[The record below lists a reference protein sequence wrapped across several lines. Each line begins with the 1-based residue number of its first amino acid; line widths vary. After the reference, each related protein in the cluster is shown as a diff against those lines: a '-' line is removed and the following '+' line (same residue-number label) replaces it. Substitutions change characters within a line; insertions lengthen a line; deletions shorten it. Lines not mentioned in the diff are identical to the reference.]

1 MYNEKRGFRKF
12 DTHRIDWR
20 ARWTEENN
28 IKYKATLSKWT
39 AEQGLIEITKSLNIL
54 KDIKTAKCGEP

>member
-20 ARWTEENN
+20 ARGTEENN